1 MTEAGTP
8 RPREF
13 DMGLGNIGLP
23 GLLLIAIVVL
33 VLFGRGKISSL
44 MGEVGKGIT
53 AFKKGVDDGKKEI
66 EDAKADSAKD
76 VTPPEHADVTP
87 NNPEVDTTKDKV

>member
-1 MTEAGTP
+1 M
-8 RPREF
+8 
-13 DMGLGNIGLP
+13 LNNIGLP

-53 AFKKGVDDGKKEI
+53 AFKRGVDDGKREEL
-66 EDAKADSAKD
+66 EDKSVARD
-76 VTPPEHADVTP
+76 VTPPTHGDVTP
-87 NNPEVDTTKDKV
+87 NDPEMTTETDPKHKV